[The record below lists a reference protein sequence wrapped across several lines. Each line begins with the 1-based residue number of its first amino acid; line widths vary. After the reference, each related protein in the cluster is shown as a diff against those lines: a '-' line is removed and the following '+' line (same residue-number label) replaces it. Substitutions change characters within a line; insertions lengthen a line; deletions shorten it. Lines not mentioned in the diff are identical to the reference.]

1 MSAPRS
7 PDLDGIPCPNKVLYF
22 LSALSNL
29 LVQFLFGLASQVWP
43 TKLHMHADWTIVKR
57 ENVVYRD
64 DFLFDFPILV
74 EAFNFKG
81 LSSSHDVFYALCTL
95 Q

>member
-7 PDLDGIPCPNKVLYF
+7 PDLDGILCPNEVLYF

-43 TKLHMHADWTIVKR
+43 TKLHMHADWTIKSSRGKTSFIVT
-57 ENVVYRD
+57 
-64 DFLFDFPILV
+64 
-74 EAFNFKG
+74 NFY
-81 LSSSHDVFYALCTL
+81 LISQF
-95 Q
+95 